1 MRHLQHS
8 AVLKTGRIKVFEQ
21 PSRGDSMIIKIDEPE
36 LDVDLNTLASMFMG
50 KIVYIGWPHLR
61 EAKVVGVS
69 DKTAKIDKHGEL
81 KYGEKSQEFSLQV
94 KQIVD
99 Q

>member
-8 AVLKTGRIKVFEQ
+8 AVLKPGRIKVFEQ
-21 PSRGDSMIIKIDEPE
+21 PSRNENMIIKIDEPL
-36 LDVDLNTLASMFMG
+36 LDVDLNTLASMLMD
-50 KIVYIGWPHLR
+50 KVVYIGWPHLH

-69 DKTAKIDKHGEL
+69 DQTAKIETHGRLDYDKS
-81 KYGEKSQEFSLQV
+81 SQEFSLHT
-94 KQIVD
+94 KQIVN

>member
-8 AVLKTGRIKVFEQ
+8 AVLKSGRIKVFEQ
-21 PSRGDSMIIKIDEPE
+21 PSRNENMIIKIEEPL
-36 LDVDLNTLASMFMG
+36 LDVDLKTLASMYMN
-50 KIVYIGWPHLR
+50 KVVYIGWPHLH

-69 DKTAKIDKHGEL
+69 DKAAKIDTHGEFNYD
-81 KYGEKSQEFSLQV
+81 KNNQEFALLS